1 MSEETYDDLT
11 PPGVSARDMSPLE
24 EDHLEQAGLNRRQS
38 RTIPPAR
45 KWRMI
50 GLSQRVC
57 PECRAIV
64 ANIQDGHWHLQTA
77 HNQGK
82 GVDLEAWGQELRDE
96 LDEYVRAAR
105 GRRGLIGEHRERGG
119 VESLAR
125 GLIYLMVAM
134 ALFFVMYLVIVR

>member
-1 MSEETYDDLT
+1 MSEEVYDDLA
-11 PPGVSARDMSPLE
+11 PPGVSARDMAP
-24 EDHLEQAGLNRRQS
+24 EDEDAPEQISLRRRQA

-125 GLIYLMVAM
+125 GLIYLMVGL
-134 ALFFVMYLVIVR
+134 ALFFVVYLVIVR